1 LISERF
7 VEMTD
12 EKSNMKTTTAL
23 YFDGK
28 DETKWDAWAFKM
40 LAYASKK
47 GHKEAFLTKFK
58 YGADESKWTE
68 VEKANKKFESAAWSQ
83 LAMVVQGHALKSVIK
98 VTSEN
103 PKEAWDKLK
112 AEFEPTEIADVVGLM
127 NEFAKLVLETET
139 ENPIEW
145 IEKLEL
151 NNERVGKIQP
161 RYLKDDFLMIAHIFA
176 MLPKELYKTYVTSE
190 KKTVAVLTMIQMK
203 KNVKEF

>member
-12 EKSNMKTTTAL
+12 EKSNMKSTTAL
-23 YFDGK
+23 YFTGK
-28 DETKWDAWAFKM
+28 DETIKWDTRAFKM
-40 LAYASKK
+40 LAYASNKK
-47 GHKEAFLTKFK
+47 GHKEAFRTKYKF
-58 YGADESKWTE
+58 GTDETKWTQ
-68 VEKANKKFESAAWSQ
+68 VEKANTKLESAAWSQ

-112 AEFEPTEIADVVGLM
+112 AEFEPTEIANVVGLR
-127 NEFAKLVLETET
+127 NEFAKLVLETEM

-151 NNERVGKIQP
+151 NNEEEPVKSNPG
-161 RYLKDDFLMIAHIFA
+161 
-176 MLPKELYKTYVTSE
+176 TSR
-190 KKTVAVLTMIQMK
+190 TIS
-203 KNVKEF
+203 